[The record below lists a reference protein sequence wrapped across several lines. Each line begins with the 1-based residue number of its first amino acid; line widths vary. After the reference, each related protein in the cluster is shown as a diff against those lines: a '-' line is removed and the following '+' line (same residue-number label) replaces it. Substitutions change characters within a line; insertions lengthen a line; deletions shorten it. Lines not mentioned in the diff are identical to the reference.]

1 METTSGINTDTP
13 QPDPAVPAGVQAAW
27 AVAGFPGEL
36 RAASYLVGE
45 LAAVEAAL
53 YREIPLAPHP
63 LWLDEVCDGL
73 DAVNR
78 SMVMSMLRSFDLDVL
93 VVESGHLV
101 NVAAVPLAV
110 IY

>member
-1 METTSGINTDTP
+1 M
-13 QPDPAVPAGVQAAW
+13 
-27 AVAGFPGEL
+27 AGFPGEL

-101 NVAAVPLAV
+101 NVAAVPLAA